1 MKTIIIGDLHLHSRD
16 RLRQKE
22 FHALVEFLKKISEFS
37 KDRLIILG
45 DLFDKSN
52 ALSWSDF
59 LSLVSFIT
67 KWKEVL
73 IVVGNHDC
81 FFKSHEPCEQ
91 LKILLSLPN
100 VATFSSYFSFWHYY
114 RSQPEGNSSILL
126 AHKDIKELNRFY
138 DEEYAVSM
146 KAFSSYKVVFLG
158 HLHLFKKVGNVL
170 VVGPPYP
177 VSFADQTEGA
187 VVVLEDNKVNVLKP
201 NITAYTRDVDKID
214 GLQKKYRYVVVE
226 TDESI
231 PESDHIIVKRK
242 SAVKSRVDVD
252 VSLPEDR
259 IPSFY
264 DVLESFED
272 KLDQREVRVLR
283 NAYEKEIKHTG
294 GI

>member
-1 MKTIIIGDLHLHSRD
+1 MKTIIVGDLHLHSRD

-73 IVVGNHDC
+73 VVVGNHDC

-100 VATFSSYFSFWHYY
+100 VVTSSPLFSFWHYY
-114 RSQPEGNSSILL
+114 NHQPEGDVPILL
-126 AHKDIKELNRFY
+126 AHKDVKELNRFY

-146 KAFSSYKVVFLG
+146 NDFAPYKVVFLG
-158 HLHLFKKVGNVL
+158 HLHLFKKVGNLL

-201 NITAYTRDVDKID
+201 YITAYTRDIDKLD
-214 GLQKKYRYVVVE
+214 ELQKKYRYVVVE
-226 TDESI
+226 TEESI
-231 PESDHIIVKRK
+231 PESDRIIVRRR
-242 SAVKSRVDVD
+242 STARSSVNVD

-264 DVLESFED
+264 DVLESFKD
-272 KLDQREVRVLR
+272 QLDPREVRVLR
-283 NAYEKEIKHTG
+283 NAYEKETKHTSSL
-294 GI
+294 